1 MITSTSH
8 AITPEEALPPHV
20 DVIVVGGGNAGFSA
34 AHAAALR
41 GRSVLLLERGT
52 ADMSGGNSFYTAGAT
67 RISHGGF
74 DDLAEFIEADTR
86 HAATEVPAYSPE
98 EYTADLAK
106 VTNGKN
112 DPDLTRVLA
121 QESGATLRW
130 LSQLGLKYRLMYE
143 RQAYERPDGSFLFW
157 GGLHVGNVGGG
168 EGLMADHTAVAARLG
183 VDVRYGVTVTGLTTS
198 SGVITGVTYRGA
210 DASIGEISSES
221 VVLAAGGFETNAE
234 LRGKHLG
241 PGWEHAKVRGTP
253 YNDGALLEAALGLG
267 AIPGGDWSTCHSVQ
281 WDAFT
286 NHNESNRELTNR
298 LTRGGYPLGIIIN
311 RDGERFL
318 DEGADYRNYTYAKYG
333 KEILQQP
340 GSIAYQ
346 IFDAEHRALLRAEEY
361 DMPGISVQ
369 SAETL
374 EELASKIDVDAA
386 TLVTTVLEF
395 NESID
400 ESIVWDPTIKDGRR
414 ADVTP
419 PKSNWAAPLEQGP
432 FYAFAVTCGITFT
445 FGGLKSDTHGRVLDK
460 MGQHLP
466 GLYVCGEMLGGL
478 FSENYPGGSGL
489 AAGMVFGRRAGSLA

>member
-183 VDVRYGVTVTGLTTS
+183 VDVRYGVTVTGLT
-198 SGVITGVTYRGA
+198 
-210 DASIGEISSES
+210 
-221 VVLAAGGFETNAE
+221 
-234 LRGKHLG
+234 
-241 PGWEHAKVRGTP
+241 
-253 YNDGALLEAALGLG
+253 
-267 AIPGGDWSTCHSVQ
+267 
-281 WDAFT
+281 
-286 NHNESNRELTNR
+286 
-298 LTRGGYPLGIIIN
+298 
-311 RDGERFL
+311 
-318 DEGADYRNYTYAKYG
+318 
-333 KEILQQP
+333 
-340 GSIAYQ
+340 
-346 IFDAEHRALLRAEEY
+346 
-361 DMPGISVQ
+361 
-369 SAETL
+369 
-374 EELASKIDVDAA
+374 
-386 TLVTTVLEF
+386 
-395 NESID
+395 
-400 ESIVWDPTIKDGRR
+400 
-414 ADVTP
+414 
-419 PKSNWAAPLEQGP
+419 
-432 FYAFAVTCGITFT
+432 
-445 FGGLKSDTHGRVLDK
+445 
-460 MGQHLP
+460 
-466 GLYVCGEMLGGL
+466 
-478 FSENYPGGSGL
+478 
-489 AAGMVFGRRAGSLA
+489 

>member
-1 MITSTSH
+1 MTTSTAH
-8 AITPEEALPPHV
+8 DTAPAQPLPSHV

-41 GRSVLLLERGT
+41 GRSVLLLERGS

-67 RISHGGF
+67 RISHSGF
-74 DDLAEFIEADTR
+74 DDIADFIEADSR
-86 HAATEVPAYSPE
+86 HAHTEVPAYSAE
-98 EYTADLAK
+98 EYTADLVK

-112 DPDLTRVLA
+112 DPELTRVLTE
-121 QESGATLRW
+121 ESGDTLRW
-130 LSQLGLKYRLMYE
+130 LSELGLKYRLMYE

-168 EGLMADHTAVAARLG
+168 EGLMADHAEVAARLG
-183 VDVRYGVTVTGLTTS
+183 VDVRYGVTVTGLLS
-198 SGVITGVTYRGA
+198 SNGTVTGVTYRAG
-210 DASIGEISSES
+210 DAGVGEITGAS

-234 LRGKHLG
+234 LRGKYLG

-253 YNDGALLEAALGLG
+253 YNDGVLLEAALGLG
-267 AIPGGDWSTCHSVQ
+267 AVPGGDWSTCHSVQ

-286 NHNESNRELTNR
+286 DQNESNRELTNR
-298 LTRGGYPLGIIIN
+298 LTRGGYPLGIIVN
-311 RDGERFL
+311 RNGERFL

-369 SAETL
+369 KADTL
-374 EELASKIDVDAA
+374 EELAELIGVDAES
-386 TLVTTVLEF
+386 LVETVLVF
-395 NESID
+395 NASID
-400 ESIVWDPTIKDGRR
+400 ESVIWDPTIKDGRR
-414 ADVTP
+414 ASVTP

-445 FGGLKSDTHGRVLDK
+445 FGGLKSDTHGRVLDSA
-460 MGQHLP
+460 GQHVP

-489 AAGMVFGRRAGSLA
+489 AAGMVFGRRAGALA